1 MNISYFINKSKIDSV
16 GFETV
21 YLEKPVSNLIDFDWK
36 NILDPP
42 PKNTDEKTI
51 EELILISRETK
62 KRTNKDIELIHNV
75 DLDLDKPFI
84 ILLTKYSLQYPQN
97 YIDLFYDIVHPV
109 LINIKNYWNRA
120 RPKQLAGIFNIEIDT
135 IITDSIHTP
144 SYPSGHTV
152 YSSLVANII
161 NDLYPKIPR
170 RELDNIVLE
179 TAKARVMQ
187 GVHFPSD
194 NKASI
199 QFSNTIFNKL
209 NPKLRKYYND

>member
-120 RPKQLAGIFNIEIDT
+120 RPKQLAGMFNIEIDT

-161 NDLYPKIPR
+161 NDLYPKIPK

-199 QFSNTIFNKL
+199 RFSNTIFNKL
-209 NPKLRKYYND
+209 THKLRKYYND